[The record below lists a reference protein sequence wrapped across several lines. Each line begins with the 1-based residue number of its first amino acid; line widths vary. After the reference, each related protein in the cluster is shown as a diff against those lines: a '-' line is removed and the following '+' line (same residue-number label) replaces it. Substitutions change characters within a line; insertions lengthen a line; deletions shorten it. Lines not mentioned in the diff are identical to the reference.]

1 MATRKYLKFGLRADK
16 NLADLTDPSTALA
29 NVINDLTSVND
40 IDGTPTGFVLA
51 DLDPLFV
58 FADSDL
64 DETYD
69 YATPEIP
76 PYAITR
82 LKDTRLI
89 SDVTNVAGVSTTRF
103 VEPQVTIQDNLNRF
117 KTVFGN
123 PPFVNGGSGATA
135 TFIPSDRI
143 GDSYPDRH
151 YIGAVLRADY
161 VKPGNR
167 YRITTDDN
175 TDAEWN
181 TLAGTS
187 NQSYA
192 VGDIFTAAIAG
203 GALDGI
209 STYDGSFVRDV
220 SIPSGRF
227 ATALESIAPGDLP
240 SNVFYTKQFDT
251 QLTNLET
258 DPDHWDNG
266 DFFLPNRLAPT
277 FPDQFGAIQ
286 WEGYQDGGF
295 NPVFRTN
302 GCLLVEQD
310 LVENESVETNWQHL
324 RGGLQTR
331 FKPFNDVTYAT
342 VDGQTVITMG
352 SLTDWKRVGRNMTVT
367 IPDPLGGTD
376 LVSTVESQTTSG
388 NKVYLVDNLSVTES
402 TGTDNITFEFT
413 PGQDEITYSNM
424 FISQP
429 TVGVRRR
436 VRYTLY
442 FPKPLIL
449 GVQVESGYPATS
461 TSSQKFL
468 EDESGQFFGYQVFYK
483 TQQNQDFSS
492 KKFSYPFF
500 RDNRASALKQE
511 SDFELKVINT
521 VNSSHTPKI
530 KSEDITVSQL
540 IDSANATHI
549 DSFKLSIDGRGVYR
563 VSSASSKISQ
573 LSKGDKIVVYSSTNS
588 QYYTFPILETTHG
601 VDEHTITLSSEFS
614 TVTGIANG
622 DEFQAIILKNNGLV
636 GVYKYNRDGQVDE
649 IQKIG
654 AGTGTF
660 SIFTEKVEQN
670 DLLYKINFTGATD
683 ADSAIN
689 EYGFRVT
696 STNHNNVQG
705 TIESAFTVE
714 SNPDSSDTLSTA
726 NGIVAVY
733 RSRGLV
739 DRSTIAECSGVQG
752 KEVQVEIT
760 SGTET
765 DQITISDTTGITAAN
780 DNTADYVYYDGVI
793 PHGTT
798 VTAINGNVIT
808 ISADT
813 NGQPL
818 GKGSTLV
825 FVKRT
830 AGPDSDGWGGQNKEY
845 CVIPLNTAPPWEGT
859 PKGLKTPAT
868 FPNVVAKELRFSKL
882 SFTIPETCITESPP
896 TNTSNFLNVT
906 YTDPG

>member
-29 NVINDLTSVND
+29 NVINDLTSVNN
-40 IDGTPTGFVLA
+40 IDGTPSGFVLA
-51 DLDPLFV
+51 DLDPLFA
-58 FADSDL
+58 FTDSDL

-69 YATPEIP
+69 YSDPDVP
-76 PYAITR
+76 PYALTR

-89 SDVTNVAGVSTTRF
+89 SDVTNAAGISTTKV

-117 KTVFGN
+117 KTVFGD

-143 GDSYPDRH
+143 AGSYDGAH
-151 YIGAVLRADY
+151 YIGIEVFADF
-161 VKPGNR
+161 VRPGAR
-167 YRITTDDN
+167 YRIVIDNN
-175 TDAEWN
+175 TDAEWDA
-181 TLAGTS
+181 LAGTS
-187 NQSYA
+187 GGSYA

-203 GALDGI
+203 TSAYNT
-209 STYDGSFVRDV
+209 SKVRDV
-220 SIPSGRF
+220 TIPSGRF
-227 ATALESIAPGDLP
+227 ATALESIAPVDLP
-240 SNVFYTKQFDT
+240 TSVFYTKQFDAT
-251 QLTNLET
+251 LTNLET

-266 DFFLPNRLAPT
+266 DFYLPTRLEPT
-277 FPDQFGAIQ
+277 FPDQFGAVQ

-295 NPVFRTN
+295 NPTFETN

-331 FKPFNDVTYAT
+331 FKPFNDVTYET

-352 SLTDWKRVGRNMTVT
+352 SRTDWARVGVNMTVT
-367 IPDPLGGTD
+367 IPDPNGGPD
-376 LVSTVESQTTSG
+376 LISEVESQSTSG
-388 NKVYLVDNLSVTES
+388 DKVYLVEDLGVTES
-402 TGTDNITFEFT
+402 TGTDNLTFEFT
-413 PGQDEITYSNM
+413 PGQDAITYQNM

-429 TVGVRRR
+429 TVGRRRR

-442 FPKPLIL
+442 FPKPVAL
-449 GVQVESGYPATS
+449 GVQVDSLYPATQ
-461 TSSQKFL
+461 TGSQKYL
-468 EDESGQFFGYQVFYK
+468 IDESGQFFSYQVFYK

-492 KKFSYPFF
+492 QKFSYPFF
-500 RDNRASALKQE
+500 RDNRASALKQD
-511 SDFELKVINT
+511 SNFELKVINT
-521 VNSSHTPKI
+521 LNSSHTPRT

-549 DSFKLSIDGRGVYR
+549 DSFKIAIDGRGVYQ
-563 VSSASSKISQ
+563 VSSSSSKIGEV
-573 LSKGDKIVVYSSTNS
+573 SKGDLVVLYSSGNS
-588 QYYTFPILETTHG
+588 QYYSFPVLETTHG
-601 VDEHTITLSSEFS
+601 IDQHSMTLAPEFS
-614 TVTGIANG
+614 TVTGISSG
-622 DEFQAIILKNNGLV
+622 TQFQAIILKNNGLV
-636 GVYKYNRDGQVDE
+636 GVYKYNRDGTTDE

-654 AGTGTF
+654 AGTGTS

-733 RSRGLV
+733 RSRGLI

-765 DQITISDTTGITAAN
+765 NQITISDTTGITAAN

-793 PHGTT
+793 DHGTT
-798 VTAINGNVIT
+798 VTGINGNVIT

-813 NGQPL
+813 TGQPL

-830 AGPDSDGWGGQNKEY
+830 AGPNSDGWGGQNKEY
-845 CVIPLNTAPPWEGT
+845 CIIPLNTAPPWEGT

-882 SFTIPETCITESPP
+882 SFTIPETCITENPP
-896 TNTSNFLNVT
+896 TTTSNFLNVT